1 LLNFAEFRYQMPEVL
16 TLKEAARFL
25 RLSERSLYEL
35 ARAQKL
41 PAAQLGGKWLF
52 PRRQLERWLAAQ
64 ADAGTAQRLDPPPIL
79 AGSHDPL
86 LDWAAR
92 QSGCGLALRGGG
104 SMDGLIA
111 LAAGEALVAASHLLD
126 PDSNSFNEPAAREF
140 LAGRGFVGIIWAWRE
155 QGLILPQGN
164 PGVLAGITDLA
175 RPGLRVAGRQPR
187 AGSHV
192 LLTHLLSE
200 AGLRLDDIGFLP
212 NPALSEDEVA
222 ASVAEGRA
230 DVGFGIRA
238 EAAARGLMFLPLFR
252 ERFDLVM
259 DRRHFFGDP
268 VQKLLAFT
276 RGEVFATRAAR
287 LGGYDLAAL
296 GSVAFNA

>member
-1 LLNFAEFRYQMPEVL
+1 MPDVL

-35 ARAQKL
+35 ARAQRL

-104 SMDGLIA
+104 SLDGLLA
-111 LAAGEALVAASHLLD
+111 LANGEALVAASHVLD

-140 LAGRGFVGIIWAWRE
+140 LGGRGFVGITWAWRE

-164 PGVLAGITDLA
+164 PAALVGIPDLA

-200 AGLRLDDIGFLP
+200 AGLRLDQIGFLP
-212 NPALSEDEVA
+212 SPALSEDEVA
-222 ASVAEGRA
+222 ASVA
-230 DVGFGIRA
+230 
-238 EAAARGLMFLPLFR
+238 PLFP
-252 ERFDLVM
+252 DVAL
-259 DRRHFFGDP
+259 P
-268 VQKLLAFT
+268 VLTTALA
-276 RGEVFATRAAR
+276 RYQAAR
-287 LGGYDLAAL
+287 LWPETPHFPEAAFTQLRGAMKSAGVIAREPSFADCVDDTIVTRAL
-296 GSVAFNA
+296 GK

>member
-1 LLNFAEFRYQMPEVL
+1 
-16 TLKEAARFL
+16 
-25 RLSERSLYEL
+25 
-35 ARAQKL
+35 
-41 PAAQLGGKWLF
+41 
-52 PRRQLERWLAAQ
+52 
-64 ADAGTAQRLDPPPIL
+64 
-79 AGSHDPL
+79 
-86 LDWAAR
+86 
-92 QSGCGLALRGGG
+92 
-104 SMDGLIA
+104 
-111 LAAGEALVAASHLLD
+111 LVAASHLLD

-140 LAGRGFVGIIWAWRE
+140 LAGRAFVGIIWAWRE

-164 PGVLAGITDLA
+164 PGVLAGIPDLA

-200 AGLRLDDIGFLP
+200 AGLRLDQIGFLP
-212 NPALSEDEVA
+212 SPALSEDEVA

-238 EAAARGLMFLPLFR
+238 EAAARGLTFLPLFR

-259 DRRHFFGDP
+259 DRRHFFGDS

-287 LGGYDLAAL
+287 LGGYDLSAL